1 MTFATRFTPLL
12 AAALGA
18 FAFLPA
24 LGAGFVNWD
33 DEASFLRNPD
43 YRGFGLTQLRWMFT
57 TTLLGHWSPLTWMT
71 WSLNYVMGGLDPF
84 GYHLLSVLLHAV
96 NIALFYLVAR
106 ELLARGFDV
115 APSAPAITVGA
126 LFAALVFGAHPL
138 RAESV
143 AWISGRRDVLCAT
156 FYLCAALAYLRGVT
170 RHRLIAPRS
179 WALSVAAFAA
189 ALLAKGSALTLPLT
203 LLLLDVYPLR
213 RRVLGWRGL
222 LVEKLPYALLAAGAA
237 GMAIG
242 VRQDSGNITD
252 YGRYGVGARVALT
265 GYTIWFYPW
274 KTFWPSGLAANYEL
288 PAQVRLAEP
297 RFVVALIAVVAI
309 TAILIRLRRRWP
321 AGLTAWI
328 SSAIVLAPISGAV
341 RSGEQLAADRYSYL
355 AALGLGVLAG
365 AVLTWSLQRGSMR
378 TRPGVTAVAVAV
390 VVTLVGGT
398 WMQTATWRDSET
410 LWRRAVGIEPTCSLC
425 ESNLGRAIAETGRL
439 EEAKGHARRAITLRP
454 DRPGPHENM
463 GVILMAQ
470 QRYPEAEEQFRA
482 VVTIR
487 PTHAPSRNNLGVALA
502 TGGRDAEAESEFRE
516 AARLSPRLADAP
528 GNLGALYLRQQ
539 RYDDA
544 IAQLREALA
553 IDPRR
558 VKERTL
564 LVRAY
569 RKTRR
574 FEDAE
579 RETDALRLIAPELAG
594 TPPEPV
600 GPAPERAGPAPERAG
615 AAPERA
621 GVSPGARDSK

>member
-1 MTFATRFTPLL
+1 MTFATRFAPLL

-18 FAFLPA
+18 LAFLPA
-24 LGAGFVNWD
+24 LGAEFVNWD
-33 DEASFLRNPD
+33 DEVSFLRNPD
-43 YRGFGLTQLRWMFT
+43 YRGFGLTHLRWMFT

-84 GYHLLSVLLHAV
+84 GYHLLSVLLHAI

-106 ELLARGFDV
+106 HLLARGTGSSPSSPAVV
-115 APSAPAITVGA
+115 AGA

-156 FYLCAALAYLRGVT
+156 FYLAATLAYLRGVAGGGSIT
-170 RHRLIAPRS
+170 ARG
-179 WALSVAAFAA
+179 WGLSVAAFAA

-213 RRVLGWRGL
+213 RRALGWRGL

-237 GMAIG
+237 GMAIV
-242 VRQDSGNITD
+242 VRQDSGNLTD

-265 GYTIWFYPW
+265 GYTLWFYPW

-288 PAQVRLAEP
+288 PAQVRLSEP
-297 RFVVALIAVVAI
+297 RFVVALVAVVAI

-355 AALGLGVLAG
+355 SALGLAVLAG
-365 AVLTWSLQRGSMR
+365 AALTWMLQRGAR
-378 TRPGVTAVAVAV
+378 QRLAGVMAAGAAVGALAV
-390 VVTLVGGT
+390 GT
-398 WMQTATWRDSET
+398 WLQTATWHDSET
-410 LWRRAVGIEPTCSLC
+410 LWRRAVSIDPACSLC
-425 ESNLGRAIAETGRL
+425 VSNLGRVIAKEERL
-439 EEAKGHARRAITLRP
+439 DEAEGFARRAIDLRP

-502 TGGRDAEAESEFRE
+502 TRGRDAEAESEFRE
-516 AARLSPRLADAP
+516 AARLSPRLVDAP
-528 GNLGALYLRQQ
+528 GNLGALYLRQR

-544 IAQLREALA
+544 IAWFREALT
-553 IDPRR
+553 IEPSR
-558 VKERTL
+558 VKERFL

-569 RKTRR
+569 RKTGR

-579 RETDALRLIAPELAG
+579 RETDTLRVVAPELAG
-594 TPPEPV
+594 TPPEQTARRRSRRARRRR
-600 GPAPERAGPAPERAG
+600 GKYATPERAGG
-615 AAPERA
+615 
-621 GVSPGARDSK
+621 SPGARDSK

>member
-1 MTFATRFTPLL
+1 MTFATRFAPLF

-18 FAFLPA
+18 LAFLPA
-24 LGAGFVNWD
+24 LGAEFVNWD
-33 DEASFLRNPD
+33 DEVSFLENPD
-43 YRGFGLTQLRWMFT
+43 YRGFGLTHLRWMFT

-96 NIALFYLVAR
+96 NIALFYLVACP
-106 ELLARGFDV
+106 LLARGTGSSPSSPAVV
-115 APSAPAITVGA
+115 AGA

-143 AWISGRRDVLCAT
+143 AWVSGRRDVLCAT
-156 FYLCAALAYLRGVT
+156 FYLAATLAYLRGVAGGGSIT
-170 RHRLIAPRS
+170 ARG
-179 WALSVAAFAA
+179 WGLSVAAFAA
-189 ALLAKGSALTLPLT
+189 AQLAKSSALTLPLT
-203 LLLLDVYPLR
+203 LLLLDIYPLR
-213 RRVLGWRGL
+213 RRALGWRGL

-237 GMAIG
+237 GMAIV
-242 VRQDSGNITD
+242 VRQDSGSITD

-265 GYTIWFYPW
+265 GYTLWFYPW

-288 PAQVRLAEP
+288 PAQVRLSEP
-297 RFVVALIAVVAI
+297 RFVVALVAVVAI

-328 SSAIVLAPISGAV
+328 SSAIVLAPISGMV

-355 AALGLGVLAG
+355 SALGLAVLAG

-378 TRPGVTAVAVAV
+378 SRAGAMVVAAAV
-390 VVTLVGGT
+390 VVTFVGGT

-425 ESNLGRAIAETGRL
+425 ESNLGRAIAGTGRL
-439 EEAKGHARRAITLRP
+439 EEAEGHVRRAIALRP

-487 PTHAPSRNNLGVALA
+487 PAHAPSRNNLGVALA
-502 TGGRDAEAESEFRE
+502 TGGHDAEAESEFRE
-516 AARLSPRLADAP
+516 AARLSPRLVDAP

-544 IAQLREALA
+544 IARLREALA
-553 IDPRR
+553 LDP
-558 VKERTL
+558 T
-564 LVRAY
+564 RAVV
-569 RKTRR
+569 
-574 FEDAE
+574 AQN
-579 RETDALRLIAPELAG
+579 L
-594 TPPEPV
+594 
-600 GPAPERAGPAPERAG
+600 ERAL
-615 AAPERA
+615 AARESR
-621 GVSPGARDSK
+621 R